1 MTHHAHVRST
11 VLPKVE
17 DTAHAVG
24 AGYRTILAAVADRV
38 PPGTDPASVA
48 NAADSLAKATAAHLD
63 WHHRIE
69 WNAQAS
75 TATAYAATAAAG
87 AEALQTT
94 TAQLCA
100 LIGQMEVPDLW
111 ALTGTGDSAPPRL
124 DPSAPLRV
132 YTLEPVLGRHVQ
144 SVPDLSAAAL
154 GERFNREFPGSSPEA
169 LEAMLDDAVD
179 RFGGAV
185 RWNRAQGVAFAPAVS
200 MLKASVEANFAWTA
214 RATGRWRTPEQIWL
228 GSPFVASPAS

>member
-11 VLPKVE
+11 VLPTVE

-24 AGYRTILAAVADRV
+24 AGYGTILAAVSDRV
-38 PPGTDPASVA
+38 SPDTDPASVA
-48 NAADSLAKATAAHLD
+48 NAADSLARATAAHLD

-87 AEALQTT
+87 AEALQAT
-94 TAQLCA
+94 TAQLCSVIA
-100 LIGQMEVPDLW
+100 QMEATDLW
-111 ALTGTGDSAPPRL
+111 ALTGAGESAPSCRDLP
-124 DPSAPLRV
+124 APLRV
-132 YTLEPVLGRHVQ
+132 YTLEPILGRHVQ

-154 GERFNREFPGSSPEA
+154 GERFSREFPGAAPDA
-169 LEAMLDDAVD
+169 LEAMLDDAVG

-185 RWNRAQGVAFAPAVS
+185 LWNRERGVAFAPTAS

-228 GSPFVASPAS
+228 GSPSAASSAS